1 LARQFDVDGH
11 TIVREVDV
19 VFVQVAAEGILA
31 DPDIAPIAAGRERIR
46 RNVRFDMNRWLSGP
60 IKLQ

>member
-11 TIVREVDV
+11 TIVREVDF

-31 DPDIAPIAAGRERIR
+31 NPNIAPSKPVPAPRSE
-46 RNVRFDMNRWLSGP
+46 L
-60 IKLQ
+60 